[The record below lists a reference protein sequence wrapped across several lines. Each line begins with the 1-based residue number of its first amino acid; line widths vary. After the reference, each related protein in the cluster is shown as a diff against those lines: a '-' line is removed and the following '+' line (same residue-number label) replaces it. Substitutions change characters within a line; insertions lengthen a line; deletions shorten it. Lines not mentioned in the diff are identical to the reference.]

1 MMRRATWFQ
10 TVAAELEI
18 SPIQAKALFEME
30 GELMMSEVAEMAHCE
45 PSNLTGIIDKL
56 EARGLVERRGATADR
71 RIKMLSLTREGAA
84 LRRRLIARLNEP
96 TEWMLELSSEDQ
108 QRLRD
113 ILKKALAFDERPD
126 ELPKRAAA
134 AS

>member
-1 MMRRATWFQ
+1 MRRATWFQ